1 MLLGIETA
9 AERAGVARADDE
21 GVRAVVWVR
30 GERRHAETLAPAIGH
45 VLEQGQASLADV
57 DTVALDVG
65 PGLFTGLRVGVA
77 TAQGLAQGLGIG
89 VLGVT
94 SVAVLAREVFDAGWR
109 GQVAAVVDARR
120 KEVFAA
126 RYAAPTEEIEPP
138 ARRTPA
144 ELAASL
150 VAAGEDDLVVVGTGA
165 QRSPELFAP
174 LHVAAISAPSPAAL
188 VALAAGRLR
197 GGEKPIPPGLLR
209 PMYLREADAR
219 INWAQR

>member
-9 AERAGVARADDE
+9 AERVGVALADDE

-30 GERRHAETLAPAIGH
+30 GERRHAEALAPAIAH
-45 VLEQGQASLADV
+45 VLEQGQVTLAEV
-57 DTVALDVG
+57 DAVAVDVG

-89 VLGVT
+89 VIGVT
-94 SVAVLAREVFDAGWR
+94 SVAVLAREAFDAGWE

-126 RYAAPTEEIEPP
+126 TFSAPTTQVEPP
-138 ARRTPA
+138 ARFAPG

-150 VAAGEDDLVVVGTGA
+150 RDVPDLLVVGTGA
-165 QRSPELFAP
+165 HRYPEAFAS

-188 VALAAGRLR
+188 VALAADRLR
-197 GGEKPIPPGLLR
+197 AGHEPVDPATLR
-209 PMYLREADAR
+209 PVYLREADAR
-219 INWAQR
+219 INWTQR